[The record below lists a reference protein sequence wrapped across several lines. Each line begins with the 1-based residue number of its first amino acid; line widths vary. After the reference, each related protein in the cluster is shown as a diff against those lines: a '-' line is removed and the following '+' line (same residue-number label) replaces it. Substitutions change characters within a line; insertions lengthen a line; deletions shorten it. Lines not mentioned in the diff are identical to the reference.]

1 MADVKSFRISD
12 ETQEKIKEIAKNQP
26 SMDDAFKIMLNA
38 YEESQALT
46 NSQNTAYLLNMKAL
60 CDNVYSSFR
69 TVLESQAI
77 AVAQVKEQDTA
88 VIDKLQQEID
98 GLNVELK
105 QAQERTEMAN
115 TALKTLQAEFS
126 TLKELNEALKGKNE
140 VLEQNIVLLNEKVQ
154 SVINKP
160 IKKSVSK
167 KPETVTVPDENK

>member
-12 ETQEKIKEIAKNQP
+12 ETQEKIKEIAKTQP

-46 NSQNTAYLLNMKAL
+46 NTQNTAYLLNMKAL

-88 VIDKLQQEID
+88 VIDKLHQEIND
-98 GLNVELK
+98 LVLELK
-105 QAQERTEMAN
+105 QAQERTETADN
-115 TALKTLQAEFS
+115 ALKTVQAELT
-126 TLKELNEALKGKNE
+126 TLKELNEALKGQND
-140 VLEQNIVLLNEKVQ
+140 VLAQNISLLQEKIAAQ
-154 SVINKP
+154 KP
-160 IKKSVSK
+160 VRKSGSK
-167 KPETVTVPDENK
+167 KDPVVSEISNTIEK